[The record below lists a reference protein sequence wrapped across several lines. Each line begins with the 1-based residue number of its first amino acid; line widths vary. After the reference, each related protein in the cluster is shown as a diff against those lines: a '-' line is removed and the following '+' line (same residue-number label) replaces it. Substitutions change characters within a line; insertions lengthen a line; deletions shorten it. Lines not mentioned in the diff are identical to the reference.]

1 MRISDWSSDVCS
13 SDLRRACRDRVE
25 DMSHGGESD
34 VVGDVYAEARAW
46 FEQNW
51 DPDLALREW
60 WQRLADS
67 GWGFPTWP
75 QGTYGRGLSGDAA
88 RQVSDARRA
97 SRVAPPPGGDAPHH
111 AEPTLGPHAPARNR
125 AGTSNGGYE
134 P

>member
-1 MRISDWSSDVCS
+1 
-13 SDLRRACRDRVE
+13 
-25 DMSHGGESD
+25 MSHGGESD

-88 RQVSDARRA
+88 LQVADARRD
-97 SRVAPPPGGDAPHH
+97 SRVAPPPGGIAQNLAGPTTVAP
-111 AEPTLGPHAPARNR
+111 GPPEHTGR
-125 AGTSNGGYE
+125 ASCGHKCFSACKS
-134 P
+134 